1 MQNKGQEQTDMRKES
16 GKGLFFLMAVGIV
29 GLGLFYGA
37 TDDYGSGEIQLYH
50 LICWVI
56 LIIALLRALELV
68 WEPVK
73 LLWDQAWGKVQETRK
88 DNRSNP
94 INEGSA
100 AAEDSSGV
108 VLSEEEMETAIIVPE
123 SNQRIYVERETVP
136 TVVSVPQAVQ
146 EKKKKKKNKKKKK

>member
-73 LLWDQAWGKVQETRK
+73 LLSG
-88 DNRSNP
+88 SGLG
-94 INEGSA
+94 EGS
-100 AAEDSSGV
+100 GN
-108 VLSEEEMETAIIVPE
+108 PE
-123 SNQRIYVERETVP
+123 G
-136 TVVSVPQAVQ
+136 
-146 EKKKKKKNKKKKK
+146 